1 MRAFGVALGVFL
13 AMVGGGAAAEAH
25 AQTCTRPTDPA
36 GHAGYAYGAA
46 AVAHFDEARARVWY
60 TTEGEHRVHAASTR
74 PDGVP
79 DEVARAAAVTQD
91 ALERYAGMGFRA
103 PPSDED
109 TTCGSNGGDGRLD
122 VYLVHFTAAD
132 GTAVPERCVGRQCAS
147 FILAESKL
155 GERYPTADIGIRTVL
170 PHEVFH
176 TVQNGY
182 DAEMDRFWAE
192 GTAQWAAKTLDPTL
206 TDLES
211 FLPAFFRE
219 PSRSLDLPP
228 GGASGAYLYGSAI
241 WPVYLT
247 ETRGNDIVRTILE
260 AEGAD
265 GSPALKATDAVV
277 RPSSL
282 ATAFTRFA
290 VWNTATGTRAM
301 NAGYRD
307 AKKYPMLSVPDFPA
321 EGSVRRATSGLAS
334 FYYRL
339 EVDAAK
345 LLAFEGDP
353 ARTSATL
360 VPLENGAARIDRA
373 TALSPASPTRVE
385 AESIVVVSGVTT
397 SKTDANFTLTLSTP
411 PPQTPPPPVDH
422 PPPPSSPNPDSGS
435 GASSDSGGCSVSP
448 SSPRGGGSAFAI
460 LLTLA
465 LFAAACGRTSSTK
478 QTAAARIVSVGGPVT
493 ETVFLLGAGEQV
505 VGVDTSSVHP
515 DKANQLPHVGYQRT
529 LGAEGVL
536 SLTPTLVVA
545 AEEAGPPAALE
556 QIRGA
561 GVRLEV
567 ISSEPSIA
575 AARARIEKVG
585 QLLDR
590 DPKQALGDFDAD
602 VGRANALVAKATSH
616 PKVLAIYA
624 RGQNLLHVFGT
635 HSAADSMVRL
645 AGGVNAVSGFDG
657 SKPMA
662 PEAMAEAAPDIL
674 LVPARGLESL
684 GGLEGLAKVSGIAQ
698 TPAAKANRVVA
709 MDDLL
714 LLGFGPRTGQAIR
727 ELARKIHPELA
738 AEPD

>member
-1 MRAFGVALGVFL
+1 MRALGVALGVLL
-13 AMVGGGAAAEAH
+13 AAGVAEAH

-36 GHAGYAYGAA
+36 GYAGYAYGAA
-46 AVAHFDEARARVWY
+46 AVAHFDEARTRIWY

-91 ALERYAGMGFRA
+91 ALDRYAGMGFRA
-103 PPSDED
+103 PPPDED
-109 TTCGSNGGDGRLD
+109 TACGSNGGDGRLD
-122 VYLVHFTAAD
+122 VYLVHFTGAD

-147 FILAESKL
+147 FILAESQL
-155 GERYPTADIGIRTVL
+155 GERYPTAEIGIRTVL

-176 TVQNGY
+176 TVQNAY
-182 DAEMDRFWAE
+182 DAQMDRFWAE

-228 GGASGAYLYGSAI
+228 GGASAAYLYGSAI

-265 GSPALKATDAVV
+265 GSPALKATDTVL

-282 ATAFTRFA
+282 ATEFTRFA

-307 AKKYPMLSVPDFPA
+307 AKKYPMSSVPDFPA
-321 EGSVRRATSGLAS
+321 EGSVRRATAGLAS

-339 EVDAAK
+339 KVDAAK
-345 LLAFEGDP
+345 LLAFEADP
-353 ARTSATL
+353 TRTAATL
-360 VPLENGAARIDRA
+360 VPLEDGIARIDRT
-373 TALSPASPTRVE
+373 TALSTTIPTRVE
-385 AESIVVVSGVTT
+385 AESILVVSGVTT
-397 SKTDANFTLTLSTP
+397 NKTDATFALTLSTP
-411 PPQTPPPPVDH
+411 PPIETPPPPD
-422 PPPPSSPNPDSGS
+422 PGSSSN
-435 GASSDSGGCSVSP
+435 SSSGGCSVSSHE
-448 SSPRGGGSAFAI
+448 SSSSGSFALI
-460 LLTLA
+460 LALA
-465 LFAAACGRTSSTK
+465 LFAAACGRTSSAKPT
-478 QTAAARIVSVGGPVT
+478 QAARIVSVGGPVT

-505 VGVDTSSVHP
+505 VGTDTSSVHP
-515 DKANQLPHVGYQRT
+515 DKANQLPRVGYQRT

-536 SLTPTLVVA
+536 SLTPTLVIA

-561 GVRLEV
+561 GVRLE
-567 ISSEPSIA
+567 IIPSEPSVA

-585 QLLDR
+585 QLLGR
-590 DPKQALGDFDAD
+590 DTKQALGDFDAD
-602 VGRANALVAKATSH
+602 IGRAGALVAKATSH
-616 PKVLAIYA
+616 PKVLALYA
-624 RGQNLLHVFGT
+624 RGQNLLHVFGA

-645 AGGVNAVSGFDG
+645 AGGINAVSGFDG

-662 PEAMAEAAPDIL
+662 PEAMVEAAPDII

-684 GGLEGLAKVSGIAQ
+684 GGAEGLAKVSGIAQ
-698 TPAAKANRVVA
+698 TPAAKEKHFVA

-738 AEPD
+738 SEPD